1 VLFGPRLQLVH
12 IQKADHPPSVSHESH
27 PKLDPHT
34 DHNNALNSN
43 KELKKGRDNH
53 TFALGGS
60 ENNTSARHFFFLGVF
75 VTLPILGRLLVFFCF
90 KLTLLGSVSPSF
102 TQNTPRGVTI
112 ESGSNLSK
120 YLSTDSLILVHINNT
135 KIMSA
140 F

>member
-12 IQKADHPPSVSHESH
+12 IQKADDPPSVSHESH

-34 DHNNALNSN
+34 HHSNTLNSN

-60 ENNTSARHFFFLGVF
+60 ENNTSGRLFFWGVF
-75 VTLPILGRLLVFFCF
+75 VTLPVLARLLVFFCF
-90 KLTLLGSVSPSF
+90 KLTLLGSVSPLF
-102 TQNTPRGVTI
+102 TQNTTRGVTI

-120 YLSTDSLILVHINNT
+120 YLSTDSLILAHINNT

>member
-12 IQKADHPPSVSHESH
+12 IQKLDHPPFVSHESH

-34 DHNNALNSN
+34 HHNNALNSN

-53 TFALGGS
+53 TFAFGGT
-60 ENNTSARHFFFLGVF
+60 ENNTSARLLFLVYL
-75 VTLPILGRLLVFFCF
+75 LPYLLTKLLLLFCF
-90 KLTLLGSVSPSF
+90 KLTMLGSVSPLF

-112 ESGSNLSK
+112 KSGSNLSK
-120 YLSTDSLILVHINNT
+120 YISNNILILAHINNT
-135 KIMSA
+135 KILLA